1 MAAAQEAPGISGKDS
16 AFYTWSFP
24 GAPVRIHLY
33 LDVVARLQKELA
45 KALPFPIGG
54 RVEVAGLLLGK
65 GDLRRSQIVEIR
77 QIVPILSECRPE
89 AAQSFSDADR
99 TKFQEQLAAAES
111 DSRYR
116 VGGYYR
122 THGSEGLCLKED
134 DLALIHA
141 HFRDP
146 ASAFL
151 MIRPGADAAANA
163 GFFFWDGEH
172 LNADFT
178 FLEFPFDAKLLAD
191 LAAQSPKRPVLVEP
205 ALKPAAETAPAAP
218 TVYAPA
224 IPAERS
230 SAPLWIAAVVG
241 LLLAGLAVL
250 GYWNWHESSATADPI
265 AAAPASAGL
274 ALHVERQGSDLR
286 VTWDRKSQFVSTAKS
301 GLLAVKEGDHPQ
313 QDLYLDADQLRTG
326 SVVYT
331 PVAPNVQFRLEVYG
345 ADGKT
350 ITESVLALTAP
361 RAEPPKRPAL

>member
-1 MAAAQEAPGISGKDS
+1 MAAAQEIPGMSGKDS

-45 KALPFPIGG
+45 KVFPFPIRG

-65 GDLRRSQIVEIR
+65 GDLRRSQVVEIR
-77 QIVPILSECRPE
+77 QFIPLLAECRPDSM
-89 AAQSFSDADR
+89 AALSEADR
-99 TKFQEQLAAAES
+99 GKFQEHLAAAES

-116 VGGYYR
+116 VVGYYR

-134 DLALIHA
+134 DLALIHT
-141 HFRDP
+141 HFQDP
-146 ASAFL
+146 NSVFL
-151 MIRPGADAAANA
+151 MIRPSSDGAANA

-172 LNADFT
+172 LNAEFT
-178 FLEFPFDAKLLAD
+178 FLEFPFDSKVLID

-205 ALKPAAETAPAAP
+205 AQKAAVEAAMEPAAVSAPDTPGRQSHAPMWLAVAVGLLIAALAVLAYWNWPGSSTRPEATAAVLAPAALSL
-218 TVYAPA
+218 
-224 IPAERS
+224 R
-230 SAPLWIAAVVG
+230 
-241 LLLAGLAVL
+241 
-250 GYWNWHESSATADPI
+250 
-265 AAAPASAGL
+265 
-274 ALHVERQGSDLR
+274 VERQGTELK
-286 VTWDRKSQFVSTAKS
+286 VTWDRSSQFVSTAKS
-301 GLLAVKEGDHPQ
+301 GLLAVREGDRPQ

-350 ITESVLALTAP
+350 LTESVLALTAP
-361 RAEPPKRPAL
+361 RADAPKR